1 MESQKIYED
10 SYSELVKI
18 RKNLSNGKVAIDFS
32 KLDTDSAGVL
42 KQKLTEGLA
51 SRINTLSSIITG
63 VK

>member
-18 RKNLSNGKVAIDFS
+18 RKNLSNGKVIIDFS

-51 SRINTLSSIITG
+51 PRISTLSSIITG